1 MKIIGKVYAVVQMY
15 RAGGTHERLLYVCNS
30 RVTAEDL
37 RNYLTEESG
46 FNEWYGVKEVSL
58 LDE

>member
-15 RAGGTHERLLYVCNS
+15 RAGGTHERLLFVYNN
-30 RVTAEDL
+30 RAAAEDL
-37 RNYLTEESG
+37 CNYLTESSG

-58 LDE
+58 LE